1 MEKRPKIELELT
13 LTDRIGEWIGWITL
27 AASWISAVYAYAVL
41 PETIPTHFNMTGEP
55 NGYGN
60 KISLLLIPLI
70 STVVFVGMTLI
81 NRKPEIFNYP
91 AKITPENAAFH
102 YRSATRMIRWL
113 KFSIVL
119 IFLIIL
125 FAMYSSALF
134 GEAHFTKFLVPIIFV
149 LTFVPLI
156 IYLVISSRNKA
167 AAKSGDKK

>member
-1 MEKRPKIELELT
+1 MEKRPKIDLELT
-13 LTDRIGEWIGWITL
+13 LTDQLGEWVGWITL
-27 AASWISAVYAYAVL
+27 FATWISAVYAFVVL

-55 NGYGN
+55 DGYGS
-60 KISLLLIPLI
+60 KISLMLIPLI

-91 AKITPENAAFH
+91 VKITAENAAFQ
-102 YRSATRMIRWL
+102 YRNATRMIRWL

-125 FAMYSSALF
+125 VAMYSSALL
-134 GEAHFTKFLVPIIFV
+134 GEAHFNKYLIPVIFA

-156 IYLVISSRNKA
+156 IYLVTSSRNKPKA
-167 AAKSGDKK
+167 HSDGKK